1 MSKCPTYSDWDQ
13 NIKLLSYVHS
23 KVHDLKGRDFAL
35 AAVAASHDSAIVVTI
50 AGTDQILSYFVLC
63 KYELLLTAVSR
74 NSWWHGW

>member
-1 MSKCPTYSDWDQ
+1 MSKGPTYSDWDK

-23 KVHDLKGRDFAL
+23 KVLLKGRDFAL
-35 AAVAASHDSAIVVTI
+35 AAVAASNDSAIIVTI

-63 KYELLLTAVSR
+63 KYELLLTAVGR